1 MPTHDFL
8 DPQALREPLD
18 APHLNALGESLPP
31 VFVLGLHRSG
41 TTYLYQLMA
50 DYFPVAVTS
59 VYHVTHYQRLLH
71 AEREGVREAYH
82 DDIRAHLASRGIENR
97 GIDKFPVGP
106 EGLEEYAFI
115 LRKHSAKWGFHPSN
129 AALFDEMLR
138 KLSAVQPDAKALLL
152 KNPHDLANGSALLAR
167 YPNAKLVFIRRDPVR
182 VLNSQFRNSFLYRE
196 KPEPY
201 LEMLLAGIP
210 LWRFNFELMRTLDT
224 MLPDALYQ
232 QILVRGLR
240 LSIADQLRRHY
251 QDLPKLP
258 QGSYVEVTYEDLI
271 TDPKPSLRRI
281 QEHIGLPFRDDP
293 RPMESN
299 PRLEPLIER
308 VSVVEAA
315 FRRELDGCPDA
326 ALKA

>member
-1 MPTHDFL
+1 
-8 DPQALREPLD
+8 
-18 APHLNALGESLPP
+18 
-31 VFVLGLHRSG
+31 
-41 TTYLYQLMA
+41 MA

-71 AEREGVREAYH
+71 AEREGLTATYH

-115 LRKHSAKWGFHPSN
+115 LRKHSAKWGFDRAN
-129 AALFDEMLR
+129 TALFDEMLR
-138 KLSAVQPDAKALLL
+138 KLSALQPEAQALLL
-152 KNPHDLANGSALLAR
+152 KNPHDLAAGSALLER
-167 YPNAKLVFIRRDPVR
+167 YPDAKLVFIRRDPVR

-210 LWRFNFELMRTLDT
+210 LWRFNFNLMRTLDAV
-224 MLPDALYQ
+224 LPDALYQ
-232 QILVRGLR
+232 QILVQGLR

-251 QDLPKLP
+251 KDLPKLP
-258 QGSYVEVTYEDLI
+258 QDSYVEVKYEDLI
-271 TDPKPSLRRI
+271 ADPMPSLKRI
-281 QEHIGLPFRDDP
+281 QNLIGLPFRDDP

-299 PRLEPLIER
+299 PRLEPLLAG
-308 VSVVEAA
+308 VEAVA
-315 FRRELDGCPDA
+315 TDFRRQLEGCPDA
-326 ALKA
+326 ALMA

>member
-1 MPTHDFL
+1 MFTHDFL
-8 DPQALREPLD
+8 SPRALQEDLD
-18 APHLNALGESLPP
+18 RPHAAALPPSAPP

-59 VYHVTHYQRLLH
+59 VYHVTHYKRLLH
-71 AEREGVREAYH
+71 AQREGLVEAYQA
-82 DDIRAHLASRGIENR
+82 DIRAHLASRGIENR

-115 LRKHSAKWGFHPSN
+115 LRKHSPKWGFDRASAN
-129 AALFDEMLR
+129 LFDEMLR
-138 KLSAVQPDAKALLL
+138 KLSHLQPEAQALLM
-152 KNPHDLANGSALLAR
+152 KNPHDLAAGSAILAR

-210 LWRFNFELMRTLDT
+210 LWRFNFDLMRGLDKV
-224 MLPDALYQ
+224 LPDALYQ
-232 QILVRGLR
+232 EILVRGLR
-240 LSIADQLRRHY
+240 WSIADQLQAHY
-251 QDLPKLP
+251 RDLPKLP
-258 QGSYVEVTYEDLI
+258 KASYVEVTYEEI
-271 TDPKPSLRRI
+271 IQDPMPSLRRI
-281 QEHIGLPFRDDP
+281 QELIQLPFRDQP

-299 PRLEPLIER
+299 PRLEPLLEG
-308 VSVVEAA
+308 VEAVAAA
-315 FRRELDGCPDA
+315 FRRQLEGCPDA
-326 ALKA
+326 ALMA